1 MYVHLSNRCAGDH
14 SLERRHGATTGHLD
28 ELHAAGDLEPFGGEM
43 RGRAL
48 ARGGG
53 CDLAGLALAKAIS
66 SAMVRVGSRVLTTS
80 RIGIVARIDTGT
92 NALGSKLSFW

>member
-14 SLERRHGATTGHLD
+14 SLERRRGATIRHLD
-28 ELHAAGDLEPFGGEM
+28 GLTLAVTWNHSEVRCEVLPLPGVAAAILP
-43 RGRAL
+43 
-48 ARGGG
+48 
-53 CDLAGLALAKAIS
+53 GLAFAKAIS
-66 SAMVRVGSRVLTTS
+66 SAVVRVGSRVLTTS